1 MLNKISV
8 LITNF
13 NKEKY
18 LKNCLK
24 KVTNQDYKN
33 FEIILFDDCSS
44 DGSCKI
50 FEKFKNVKVIYN
62 DLKKFPY
69 GELNQINGI
78 IEAFKRSTGS
88 IICLLDADDFFLK
101 NKLKLINQYFE
112 KNKQKKI
119 VFDFPKTSQQQFI
132 FKNKM
137 NKKIWPTIF
146 PTSCISI
153 RRKFFLSFL
162 KHIYRRN
169 FNSLEI
175 DARITIFFNFYY
187 NEYNVIK
194 KKLTNYCLDP
204 KGITS
209 EKKKFSKKWWIRRS
223 QAFEYMKII
232 LRKKNRENSLG
243 FDYTLTKL
251 VSRLLKIE

>member
-1 MLNKISV
+1 MSNKISV

-24 KVTNQDYKN
+24 NVTNQNYKN
-33 FEIILFDDCSS
+33 YEIILFDDCSF
-44 DGSCKI
+44 DGSREI
-50 FEKFKNVKVIYN
+50 LNKFKNIKVIYN
-62 DLKKFPY
+62 DLKKFSY

-78 IEAFKRSTGS
+78 IEAFKKSTGS
-88 IICLLDADDFFLK
+88 IICLLDADDLFLK
-101 NKLKLINQYFE
+101 NKLKLINKYFE
-112 KNKQKKI
+112 KNKHKKI
-119 VFDFPKTSQQQFI
+119 VFDFPITTDSQFI
-132 FKNKM
+132 FKKKM
-137 NKKIWPTIF
+137 SKKIWPTIF

-162 KHIYRRN
+162 KHIDRNN

-187 NEYNVIK
+187 DEYNVLK
-194 KKLTNYCLDP
+194 KNLTKYCFDP

-209 EKKKFSKKWWIRRS
+209 GKIKFSKKWWIRRS
-223 QAFEYMKII
+223 QAFEYMKNI
-232 LRKKNRENSLG
+232 LKKKNKNNSLS
-243 FDYTLTKL
+243 FDYTLTQL
-251 VSRLLKIE
+251 VSRLLTN